1 MLNSENAPKV
11 EGAPNTESAMNAE
24 NTPKVE
30 GAMNA
35 ENTEYRSG
43 FYREAGFYDAHSLP
57 DYGAQSPVTREA
69 FAYDF
74 FPAAAGAS
82 TAETSATEPSSPA
95 PLLVWVHGGAW
106 RFGTNQALRDTIL
119 STPTGEQP
127 NTQALMRAAFQQ
139 AGWAVASINYRYSH
153 QALFPGALHDVKEAV
168 RFFRA
173 NAQEFGIDPQRIA
186 VAGGSSGGHLS
197 MLVAHTG
204 DSAAGESVFGDSAF
218 RDSVFEDSASTPEH
232 EEYFEGRAAS
242 AYPSHSSQV
251 AAAASFYGVSDLRTI
266 FTDRPLA
273 GYALDHPEDDGAEWR
288 LLGSTYPVPADA
300 STLDVSTGQ
309 RAVPGVC
316 IERAQKN
323 WERAHP
329 IDAVRPQKRVNL
341 KRVNKF
347 ESALAQGASGG
358 ATPLMLVHG
367 ISDSCVPYQQSVRVY
382 QALRTRQV
390 PTDLVLVPDA
400 EHGDSRCFSPEIVQQ
415 MLQFLNRTVSSE

>member
-1 MLNSENAPKV
+1 MQISESAQTVEGAPKV
-11 EGAPNTESAMNAE
+11 ESA
-24 NTPKVE
+24 
-30 GAMNA
+30 
-35 ENTEYRSG
+35 EYRSG

-74 FPAAAGAS
+74 FPAIGDI
-82 TAETSATEPSSPA
+82 SSPA

-119 STPTGEQP
+119 RTPGGEQP

-173 NAQEFGIDPQRIA
+173 NAHEFGIDPQRIA
-186 VAGGSSGGHLS
+186 VAGGSAGGHLS
-197 MLVAHTG
+197 MMVAHTG
-204 DSAAGESVFGDSAF
+204 DSAAGDSVFG
-218 RDSVFEDSASTPEH
+218 DSASTPEH
-232 EEYFEGRAAS
+232 DEYFEGRAAS

-288 LLGSTYPVPADA
+288 LLGSTYPVPTDA
-300 STLDVSTGQ
+300 STIDVSKG
-309 RAVPGVC
+309 AVPGVC

-329 IDAVRPQKRVNL
+329 IDAVRPQKRVN
-341 KRVNKF
+341 KF
-347 ESALAQGASGG
+347 ESASAQGASGG
-358 ATPLMLVHG
+358 ATALMLVHG

-400 EHGDSRCFSPEIVQQ
+400 EHGDSRCFSPDIVQQ
-415 MLQFLNRTVSSE
+415 MLRFFNRTV

>member
-1 MLNSENAPKV
+1 MQTSESMSNA
-11 EGAPNTESAMNAE
+11 ESA
-24 NTPKVE
+24 PVVE
-30 GAMNA
+30 S
-35 ENTEYRSG
+35 TEYRSG

-74 FPAAAGAS
+74 FPA
-82 TAETSATEPSSPA
+82 TADASSPA

-119 STPTGEQP
+119 RASSGEQP

-173 NAQEFGIDPQRIA
+173 HAHEFGIDPQHIA
-186 VAGGSSGGHLS
+186 VAGGSAGGHMS
-197 MLVAHTG
+197 MMVAHTG
-204 DSAAGESVFGDSAF
+204 DSAAGNSVFGDSANAPE
-218 RDSVFEDSASTPEH
+218 RD
-232 EEYFEGRAAS
+232 EYFEGRAAS

-300 STLDVSTGQ
+300 YTIDTSAGE
-309 RAVPGVC
+309 RAVSGVS

-329 IDAVRPQKRVNL
+329 IDAVRPQKRVN
-341 KRVNKF
+341 KI
-347 ESALAQGASGG
+347 ESASAQEVSGD

-400 EHGDSRCFSPEIVQQ
+400 EHGDSRCFSPDIVQQ
-415 MLQFLNRTVSSE
+415 MLRFFDRAV

>member
-1 MLNSENAPKV
+1 MNT
-11 EGAPNTESAMNAE
+11 EGALHTEGMLTIES
-24 NTPKVE
+24 
-30 GAMNA
+30 
-35 ENTEYRSG
+35 TEYRSG
-43 FYREAGFYDAHSLP
+43 FYREAGFHDAHSLP

-74 FPAAAGAS
+74 FPAAAES
-82 TAETSATEPSSPA
+82 SSPA

-119 STPTGEQP
+119 RTPDGEQP

-173 NAQEFGIDPQRIA
+173 NAREFGIDPRRIA
-186 VAGGSSGGHLS
+186 VAGGSAGGHLS
-197 MLVAHTG
+197 MMVAHTG
-204 DSAAGESVFGDSAF
+204 DSAANNPAFGDSVFGDS
-218 RDSVFEDSASTPEH
+218 VFGDSASTPEH
-232 EEYFEGRAAS
+232 DEYFEGRAAS

-300 STLDVSTGQ
+300 SALDVSKGE

-329 IDAVRPQKRVNL
+329 IDAARPQKRVNQ

-347 ESALAQGASGG
+347 ESALAQGASVN

-415 MLQFLNRTVSSE
+415 MLHFLNRTV

>member
-1 MLNSENAPKV
+1 MDAEDALTT
-11 EGAPNTESAMNAE
+11 EGTPNVESAQ
-24 NTPKVE
+24 TVE
-30 GAMNA
+30 DAPTV
-35 ENTEYRSG
+35 ESTEYRSG
-43 FYREAGFYDAHSLP
+43 FYREAGFHDAHSLP

-74 FPAAAGAS
+74 FPAAADSS

-119 STPTGEQP
+119 RAPSGEQP

-173 NAQEFGIDPQRIA
+173 NAHEFGIDPQRIA
-186 VAGGSSGGHLS
+186 VAGGSAGGHLS
-197 MLVAHTG
+197 MMVAHTG
-204 DSAAGESVFGDSAF
+204 DSAAGDPAFGDSA
-218 RDSVFEDSASTPEH
+218 SAPEH
-232 EEYFEGRAAS
+232 DEYFEGRAAS

-288 LLGSTYPVPADA
+288 LLGSTHPVPAD
-300 STLDVSTGQ
+300 VSNIDISAGE

-329 IDAVRPQKRVNL
+329 IDAVRPQKRVN
-341 KRVNKF
+341 KI
-347 ESALAQGASGG
+347 ESASAPGVSGG

-400 EHGDSRCFSPEIVQQ
+400 EHGDSRCFSPDIVQQ
-415 MLQFLNRTVSSE
+415 MLQFFNRTV

>member
-1 MLNSENAPKV
+1 MNAEWAPDT
-11 EGAPNTESAMNAE
+11 EGAPNVESAPA
-24 NTPKVE
+24 VE
-30 GAMNA
+30 S
-35 ENTEYRSG
+35 TEYRSG

-74 FPAAAGAS
+74 FPA
-82 TAETSATEPSSPA
+82 TADASSPA

-119 STPTGEQP
+119 RASSGEQP

-173 NAQEFGIDPQRIA
+173 NAHEFGIDPQRIA
-186 VAGGSSGGHLS
+186 VAGGSAGGHLS

-204 DSAAGESVFGDSAF
+204 DSAAGNSVFGDSANAPKH
-218 RDSVFEDSASTPEH
+218 D
-232 EEYFEGRAAS
+232 EYFEGRAAS

-251 AAAASFYGVSDLRTI
+251 AAGASFYGVSDLRTI

-288 LLGSTYPVPADA
+288 LLGSTHPVPAN
-300 STLDVSTGQ
+300 VSTIDAAKGE
-309 RAVPGVC
+309 RAVPGVAL
-316 IERAQKN
+316 ERAKKN

-329 IDAVRPQKRVNL
+329 IDAVRPQKRVN
-341 KRVNKF
+341 KI
-347 ESALAQGASGG
+347 ESASAQEVSGD

-400 EHGDSRCFSPEIVQQ
+400 EHGDSRCFSPDIVQQ
-415 MLQFLNRTVSSE
+415 MLRFFDRAV

>member
-1 MLNSENAPKV
+1 MQTSESAPKI
-11 EGAPNTESAMNAE
+11 ESTMNTEGVPN
-24 NTPKVE
+24 VE
-30 GAMNA
+30 R
-35 ENTEYRSG
+35 TEYRSG

-74 FPAAAGAS
+74 FPAGTETS

-119 STPTGEQP
+119 RTPDGEQP

-173 NAQEFGIDPQRIA
+173 NAHEFGIDPQRIA
-186 VAGGSSGGHLS
+186 VAGGSAGGHLS
-197 MLVAHTG
+197 MLAAHTG
-204 DSAAGESVFGDSAF
+204 DSAANDSAFGDSAF
-218 RDSVFEDSASTPEH
+218 GDSASAPEH

-300 STLDVSTGQ
+300 SVLDASKGE

-316 IERAQKN
+316 SERAQKN

-358 ATPLMLVHG
+358 AAPLMLVHG

-400 EHGDSRCFSPEIVQQ
+400 AHGDSRCFSPEIVQQ
-415 MLQFLNRTVSSE
+415 MLQFLNRTV

>member
-1 MLNSENAPKV
+1 MQTSENAPKV
-11 EGAPNTESAMNAE
+11 EGALNAE
-24 NTPKVE
+24 DAPNVE
-30 GAMNA
+30 GALT
-35 ENTEYRSG
+35 TEGAPTVESTDYRSG
-43 FYREAGFYDAHSLP
+43 FYREADFYDAHSLP

-74 FPAAAGAS
+74 FPA
-82 TAETSATEPSSPA
+82 TADASSPA

-106 RFGTNQALRDTIL
+106 RFGTNQALRYTIL
-119 STPTGEQP
+119 RTPAGEQP
-127 NTQALMRAAFQQ
+127 NTQALMRTAFQQ

-173 NAQEFGIDPQRIA
+173 NAHEFGIDPQRIA
-186 VAGGSSGGHLS
+186 VAGGSAGGHLS

-204 DSAAGESVFGDSAF
+204 DSAAGNSVFGDSANAPKH
-218 RDSVFEDSASTPEH
+218 D
-232 EEYFEGRAAS
+232 EYFEGRAAS

-251 AAAASFYGVSDLRTI
+251 AAGASFYGVSDLRTI

-288 LLGSTYPVPADA
+288 LLGSTHPVPAN
-300 STLDVSTGQ
+300 VSTIDAAKGE
-309 RAVPGVC
+309 RAVPGVAL
-316 IERAQKN
+316 ERAKKN

-329 IDAVRPQKRVNL
+329 IDAVRPQKRVN
-341 KRVNKF
+341 KI
-347 ESALAQGASGG
+347 ESACAPGVSGG

-400 EHGDSRCFSPEIVQQ
+400 EHGDSRCFSPDIVQQ
-415 MLQFLNRTVSSE
+415 MLLFLNRAVQFNRAF

>member
-1 MLNSENAPKV
+1 MQTSES
-11 EGAPNTESAMNAE
+11 APNAESAPNIE
-24 NTPKVE
+24 S
-30 GAMNA
+30 
-35 ENTEYRSG
+35 TEYRSG
-43 FYREAGFYDAHSLP
+43 FYREADFYDAHSLP

-74 FPAAAGAS
+74 FPS
-82 TAETSATEPSSPA
+82 TADASSPA

-119 STPTGEQP
+119 RTPAGEQP
-127 NTQALMRAAFQQ
+127 NTQALMRTAFQQ
-139 AGWAVASINYRYSH
+139 AGWAVASVNYRYSH

-173 NAQEFGIDPQRIA
+173 NAHEFGIDPQRIA
-186 VAGGSSGGHLS
+186 VAGGSAGGHLS

-204 DSAAGESVFGDSAF
+204 DSAAGNSVFGDSANAPKH
-218 RDSVFEDSASTPEH
+218 D
-232 EEYFEGRAAS
+232 EYFEGRAAS

-251 AAAASFYGVSDLRTI
+251 AAGASFYGVSDLRTI

-288 LLGSTYPVPADA
+288 LLGSTHPVPAN
-300 STLDVSTGQ
+300 VSTIDAAKGE
-309 RAVPGVC
+309 RAVPGVAL
-316 IERAQKN
+316 ERAKKN

-329 IDAVRPQKRVNL
+329 IDAVRPQKRVN
-341 KRVNKF
+341 KI
-347 ESALAQGASGG
+347 ESACAPGVSGG

-400 EHGDSRCFSPEIVQQ
+400 EHGDSRCFSPDIVQQ
-415 MLQFLNRTVSSE
+415 MLLFLNHAVQFNRGV

>member
-1 MLNSENAPKV
+1 MQTSESMSNA
-11 EGAPNTESAMNAE
+11 ESA
-24 NTPKVE
+24 PVVE
-30 GAMNA
+30 STG
-35 ENTEYRSG
+35 YRSG

-74 FPAAAGAS
+74 FPAAADSS

-95 PLLVWVHGGAW
+95 PMLVWVHGGAW

-119 STPTGEQP
+119 RTPGGEQP

-173 NAQEFGIDPQRIA
+173 NAHEFGIDPQRIA
-186 VAGGSSGGHLS
+186 VAGGSAGGHLS
-197 MLVAHTG
+197 MMVAHTG
-204 DSAAGESVFGDSAF
+204 DSAAGDSAF
-218 RDSVFEDSASTPEH
+218 GDSASTPEH
-232 EEYFEGRAAS
+232 DEYFEGRAAS

-251 AAAASFYGVSDLRTI
+251 AAAASFYGVSDLRII

-300 STLDVSTGQ
+300 STIDVSKGE

-329 IDAVRPQKRVNL
+329 IDVVRPQKQVE
-341 KRVNKF
+341 KVD
-347 ESALAQGASGG
+347 SASAQGVSGG
-358 ATPLMLVHG
+358 ATALMLVHG

-400 EHGDSRCFSPEIVQQ
+400 EHGDSRCFSPDIVQQ
-415 MLQFLNRTVSSE
+415 MLLFLNRAVQFNRGV

>member
-1 MLNSENAPKV
+1 MQTSESMSNA
-11 EGAPNTESAMNAE
+11 ESA
-24 NTPKVE
+24 PVVE
-30 GAMNA
+30 S
-35 ENTEYRSG
+35 TEYRSG

-57 DYGAQSPVTREA
+57 DHGAQSPVTREA

-74 FPAAAGAS
+74 FPA
-82 TAETSATEPSSPA
+82 TADASSPA

-119 STPTGEQP
+119 RASSGEQP

-173 NAQEFGIDPQRIA
+173 NAHEFGIDPQRIA
-186 VAGGSSGGHLS
+186 VAGGSAGGHLS

-204 DSAAGESVFGDSAF
+204 DSAAGNSVFGDSANAPKH
-218 RDSVFEDSASTPEH
+218 D
-232 EEYFEGRAAS
+232 EYFEGRAAS

-251 AAAASFYGVSDLRTI
+251 AAGASFYGVSDLRTI

-288 LLGSTYPVPADA
+288 LLGSTHPVPAN
-300 STLDVSTGQ
+300 VSTIDAAKGE
-309 RAVPGVC
+309 RAVPGVAL
-316 IERAQKN
+316 ERAKKN

-329 IDAVRPQKRVNL
+329 IDAVRPQKRVN
-341 KRVNKF
+341 KI
-347 ESALAQGASGG
+347 ESASAQEVSGD

-400 EHGDSRCFSPEIVQQ
+400 EHGDSRCFSPDIVQQ
-415 MLQFLNRTVSSE
+415 MLRFFDRAV

>member
-1 MLNSENAPKV
+1 MQTSENAPKV
-11 EGAPNTESAMNAE
+11 EGALNAEDSPNTEGVPN
-24 NTPKVE
+24 VE
-30 GAMNA
+30 GTPTV
-35 ENTEYRSG
+35 ESTEYRSG
-43 FYREAGFYDAHSLP
+43 FYREAGFHDAHSLP

-74 FPAAAGAS
+74 FPATGDI
-82 TAETSATEPSSPA
+82 SSPA

-106 RFGTNQALRDTIL
+106 RFGTNQALRDTVL
-119 STPTGEQP
+119 HTPGGEQP

-173 NAQEFGIDPQRIA
+173 NAHEFGIDPQRIA
-186 VAGGSSGGHLS
+186 VAGGSAGGHLS

-204 DSAAGESVFGDSAF
+204 DSAAGGDGSGGDSA
-218 RDSVFEDSASTPEH
+218 SAPEH
-232 EEYFEGRAAS
+232 DEYYEGRAAS

-288 LLGSTYPVPADA
+288 LLGSTHPVPAD
-300 STLDVSTGQ
+300 VSTIDASKGE

-329 IDAVRPQKRVNL
+329 IDAVRPQKRVN
-341 KRVNKF
+341 KV
-347 ESALAQGASGG
+347 ESASAPGASGG
-358 ATPLMLVHG
+358 ATALMLVHG

-400 EHGDSRCFSPEIVQQ
+400 EHGDSRCFSPDIVQQ
-415 MLQFLNRTVSSE
+415 MLLFLNRAVQFNRSV

>member
-1 MLNSENAPKV
+1 MQTSESAPTVEGALTTEDAPKV
-11 EGAPNTESAMNAE
+11 ES
-24 NTPKVE
+24 
-30 GAMNA
+30 
-35 ENTEYRSG
+35 TEYRSG

-57 DYGAQSPVTREA
+57 EYGAQSPVTREA

-74 FPAAAGAS
+74 FPAIRDI
-82 TAETSATEPSSPA
+82 SSPA

-119 STPTGEQP
+119 RTPGGEQP

-173 NAQEFGIDPQRIA
+173 NAHEFGIDPQRIA
-186 VAGGSSGGHLS
+186 VAGGSAGGHLS
-197 MLVAHTG
+197 MMVAHTG
-204 DSAAGESVFGDSAF
+204 DSAAGDSA
-218 RDSVFEDSASTPEH
+218 SEDSASTPEH
-232 EEYFEGRAAS
+232 DEYYEGRAES
-242 AYPSHSSQV
+242 AYPSHSSRV

-288 LLGSTYPVPADA
+288 LLGSTHPVPAN
-300 STLDVSTGQ
+300 VSTIDAAKGE
-309 RAVPGVC
+309 RAVPGVAL
-316 IERAQKN
+316 ERAKKN

-329 IDAVRPQKRVNL
+329 IDAVRPQKRVN
-341 KRVNKF
+341 KI
-347 ESALAQGASGG
+347 ESASAPGVSGG

-400 EHGDSRCFSPEIVQQ
+400 EHGDSRCFSPDIVQQ
-415 MLQFLNRTVSSE
+415 MLLFLNRAV

>member
-1 MLNSENAPKV
+1 MQTSESMSNA
-11 EGAPNTESAMNAE
+11 ESA
-24 NTPKVE
+24 PVVE
-30 GAMNA
+30 S
-35 ENTEYRSG
+35 TEYRSG

-74 FPAAAGAS
+74 FPA
-82 TAETSATEPSSPA
+82 TADASSPA

-119 STPTGEQP
+119 RASSGEQP

-173 NAQEFGIDPQRIA
+173 NAHEFGIDPQRIA
-186 VAGGSSGGHLS
+186 VAGGSAGGHLS

-204 DSAAGESVFGDSAF
+204 DSAAGNSVFGDSANAPKH
-218 RDSVFEDSASTPEH
+218 D
-232 EEYFEGRAAS
+232 EYFEGRAAS

-251 AAAASFYGVSDLRTI
+251 AAGASFYGVSDLRTI

-288 LLGSTYPVPADA
+288 LLGSTHPVPAN
-300 STLDVSTGQ
+300 VSTIDAAKGE
-309 RAVPGVC
+309 RAVPGVAL
-316 IERAQKN
+316 ERAKKN

-329 IDAVRPQKRVNL
+329 IDAVRPQKRVN
-341 KRVNKF
+341 KV
-347 ESALAQGASGG
+347 ESASAQEVSGD

-400 EHGDSRCFSPEIVQQ
+400 EHGDSRCFSPDIVQQ
-415 MLQFLNRTVSSE
+415 MLRFFDRAV

>member
-1 MLNSENAPKV
+1 MQTSES
-11 EGAPNTESAMNAE
+11 APNAESAPNIE
-24 NTPKVE
+24 S
-30 GAMNA
+30 
-35 ENTEYRSG
+35 TEYRSG
-43 FYREAGFYDAHSLP
+43 FYREADFYDAHSLP

-74 FPAAAGAS
+74 FPA
-82 TAETSATEPSSPA
+82 TADASSPA

-119 STPTGEQP
+119 RTPSGEQP
-127 NTQALMRAAFQQ
+127 NTQALMRTAFQQ

-173 NAQEFGIDPQRIA
+173 NAHEFGIDPQRIA
-186 VAGGSSGGHLS
+186 VAGGSAGGHLS

-204 DSAAGESVFGDSAF
+204 DSAAGNSVFGDSANAPKH
-218 RDSVFEDSASTPEH
+218 D
-232 EEYFEGRAAS
+232 EYFEGRAAS

-251 AAAASFYGVSDLRTI
+251 AAGASFYGVSDLRTI

-288 LLGSTYPVPADA
+288 LLGSTHPVPAN
-300 STLDVSTGQ
+300 VSTIDAAKGE
-309 RAVPGVC
+309 RAVPGVAL
-316 IERAQKN
+316 ERAKKN

-329 IDAVRPQKRVNL
+329 IDAVRPQKRVN
-341 KRVNKF
+341 KI
-347 ESALAQGASGG
+347 ESACAPGVSGG

-400 EHGDSRCFSPEIVQQ
+400 EHGDSRCFSPDIVQQ
-415 MLQFLNRTVSSE
+415 MLLFLNHAVQFNRGV

>member
-1 MLNSENAPKV
+1 MQTS
-11 EGAPNTESAMNAE
+11 ESALATEGVPN
-24 NTPKVE
+24 VE
-30 GAMNA
+30 SAPA
-35 ENTEYRSG
+35 VESTEYRCG

-74 FPAAAGAS
+74 FPATGDI
-82 TAETSATEPSSPA
+82 SSPA

-119 STPTGEQP
+119 RTPDGEQP

-173 NAQEFGIDPQRIA
+173 HAAEFGIDPQRIA
-186 VAGGSSGGHLS
+186 VAGGSAGGHLG

-204 DSAAGESVFGDSAF
+204 DSAAGNSVFGDSA
-218 RDSVFEDSASTPEH
+218 SAPEH
-232 EEYFEGRAAS
+232 TEHNEYFEGRAAS
-242 AYPSHSSQV
+242 AYPSHGSQV

-288 LLGSTYPVPADA
+288 LLGSTYPVPADVSTIDA
-300 STLDVSTGQ
+300 STGE

-329 IDAVRPQKRVNL
+329 IDAVRPQKRVN
-341 KRVNKF
+341 KI
-347 ESALAQGASGG
+347 ESASAPGVSGD

-390 PTDLVLVPDA
+390 PTDMVLVPGA
-400 EHGDSRCFSPEIVQQ
+400 EHGDSRCFSPEIVQR
-415 MLQFLNRTVSSE
+415 MLSFLNATMNATV

>member
-1 MLNSENAPKV
+1 MQTSESMSNA
-11 EGAPNTESAMNAE
+11 ESA
-24 NTPKVE
+24 PVVE
-30 GAMNA
+30 S
-35 ENTEYRSG
+35 TEYRSG

-74 FPAAAGAS
+74 FPA
-82 TAETSATEPSSPA
+82 TADASSPA

-119 STPTGEQP
+119 RASSGEQP

-173 NAQEFGIDPQRIA
+173 NAHEFGIDPQRIA
-186 VAGGSSGGHLS
+186 VAGGSAGGHLS

-204 DSAAGESVFGDSAF
+204 DSAAGNSVFGDSANAPKH
-218 RDSVFEDSASTPEH
+218 D
-232 EEYFEGRAAS
+232 EYFEGRAAS

-251 AAAASFYGVSDLRTI
+251 AAGASFYGVSDLRTI

-288 LLGSTYPVPADA
+288 LLGSTHPVPAN
-300 STLDVSTGQ
+300 VSTIDAAKGE
-309 RAVPGVC
+309 RAVPGVAL
-316 IERAQKN
+316 ERAKKN

-329 IDAVRPQKRVNL
+329 IDAVRPQKRVN
-341 KRVNKF
+341 KI
-347 ESALAQGASGG
+347 ESASAQEVSGD

-400 EHGDSRCFSPEIVQQ
+400 EHGDSRCFSPDIVQQ
-415 MLQFLNRTVSSE
+415 MLRFLNRAV

>member
-1 MLNSENAPKV
+1 MQIS
-11 EGAPNTESAMNAE
+11 ESAP
-24 NTPKVE
+24 TVE
-30 GAMNA
+30 GAMDTKGTPNVEGALTA
-35 ENTEYRSG
+35 EGTPTVESTEYRSG
-43 FYREAGFYDAHSLP
+43 FYREAGFHDAHSLP

-74 FPAAAGAS
+74 FPAAADSS
-82 TAETSATEPSSPA
+82 TAEASTVEASSPA

-106 RFGTNQALRDTIL
+106 RFGTNQALRDTVL
-119 STPTGEQP
+119 HTPGGEQP

-173 NAQEFGIDPQRIA
+173 NAHEFGIDPQRIA
-186 VAGGSSGGHLS
+186 VAGGSAGGHLS

-204 DSAAGESVFGDSAF
+204 DSAAGGDGSGGDSA
-218 RDSVFEDSASTPEH
+218 SAPEH
-232 EEYFEGRAAS
+232 DEYYEGRAAS

-288 LLGSTYPVPADA
+288 LLGSTHPVPAD
-300 STLDVSTGQ
+300 VSTIDASKGE

-329 IDAVRPQKRVNL
+329 IDAVRPQKRVN
-341 KRVNKF
+341 KI
-347 ESALAQGASGG
+347 ESASAQGASGG

-400 EHGDSRCFSPEIVQQ
+400 EHGDSRCFSPDIVQQ
-415 MLQFLNRTVSSE
+415 MLLFLNRAVQFNRGV

>member
-1 MLNSENAPKV
+1 MQTSENAPTV
-11 EGAPNTESAMNAE
+11 E
-24 NTPKVE
+24 NTD
-30 GAMNA
+30 
-35 ENTEYRSG
+35 YRSG

-74 FPAAAGAS
+74 FPA
-82 TAETSATEPSSPA
+82 TRDISSPA

-119 STPTGEQP
+119 RTPGGEQP

-173 NAQEFGIDPQRIA
+173 NAHEFGIDPQRIA
-186 VAGGSSGGHLS
+186 VAGGSAGGHLS
-197 MLVAHTG
+197 MMVAHTG
-204 DSAAGESVFGDSAF
+204 DSAAGASAPE
-218 RDSVFEDSASTPEH
+218 DSVSEDSASAPEH
-232 EEYFEGRAAS
+232 DEYFEGRAAS

-251 AAAASFYGVSDLRTI
+251 AAAVSFYGVSDLRTI

-288 LLGSTYPVPADA
+288 LLGSTHPVPAD
-300 STLDVSTGQ
+300 VSTIDASKGE
-309 RAVPGVC
+309 RAVPGIC

-329 IDAVRPQKRVNL
+329 IDAVRPQKRVN
-341 KRVNKF
+341 KV
-347 ESALAQGASGG
+347 ESASAPGASGG

-400 EHGDSRCFSPEIVQQ
+400 EHGDSRCFSPDIVQQ
-415 MLQFLNRTVSSE
+415 MLLFFNRAVQFNRSV

>member
-1 MLNSENAPKV
+1 MQTSESAPKI
-11 EGAPNTESAMNAE
+11 ESTMNAE
-24 NTPKVE
+24 GVPNVE
-30 GAMNA
+30 R
-35 ENTEYRSG
+35 TEYRSG

-74 FPAAAGAS
+74 FPAAADS
-82 TAETSATEPSSPA
+82 SATEPSSPA

-106 RFGTNQALRDTIL
+106 RFGTNQALRDAIL

-173 NAQEFGIDPQRIA
+173 NAHEFGIDPQRIA
-186 VAGGSSGGHLS
+186 VAGGSAGGHLS

-204 DSAAGESVFGDSAF
+204 DSAAGNSVYGDSA
-218 RDSVFEDSASTPEH
+218 FEDSASAPEH
-232 EEYFEGRAAS
+232 DEYFEGRAAS

-300 STLDVSTGQ
+300 STLDVSTGE

-316 IERAQKN
+316 LERAQKN

-329 IDAVRPQKRVNL
+329 IDAVRSQKRVNL

-415 MLQFLNRTVSSE
+415 MLQFLNRTV

>member
-1 MLNSENAPKV
+1 MQTSESAPKV
-11 EGAPNTESAMNAE
+11 EGALNAEGVPNVESAP
-24 NTPKVE
+24 TVE
-30 GAMNA
+30 G
-35 ENTEYRSG
+35 TEYRSG

-74 FPAAAGAS
+74 FPAATETS
-82 TAETSATEPSSPA
+82 TAVASSPA

-119 STPTGEQP
+119 RTPGGEQP

-173 NAQEFGIDPQRIA
+173 NAHEFGIDPQRIA
-186 VAGGSSGGHLS
+186 VAGGSAGGHLS
-197 MLVAHTG
+197 MMVAHTG
-204 DSAAGESVFGDSAF
+204 DSAAGASVSE
-218 RDSVFEDSASTPEH
+218 DSVSEDSASAPEH
-232 EEYFEGRAAS
+232 DEYFEGRAAS

-251 AAAASFYGVSDLRTI
+251 TAAASFYGVSDLRTI

-288 LLGSTYPVPADA
+288 LLGSTYPVPAD
-300 STLDVSTGQ
+300 VSTIDASKGE
-309 RAVPGVC
+309 RAVPSVC

-329 IDAVRPQKRVNL
+329 IDAVRPQKRVN
-341 KRVNKF
+341 KV
-347 ESALAQGASGG
+347 ESASAQGASGG
-358 ATPLMLVHG
+358 ATALMLVHG

-400 EHGDSRCFSPEIVQQ
+400 EHGDSRCFSPDIVQQ
-415 MLQFLNRTVSSE
+415 MLLFFNRAVQFNRSV

>member
-11 EGAPNTESAMNAE
+11 EGAMNTEGTLHAE
-24 NTPKVE
+24 DVPTIE
-30 GAMNA
+30 S
-35 ENTEYRSG
+35 TEYRSG

-119 STPTGEQP
+119 HTPTGEQP

-153 QALFPGALHDVKEAV
+153 QVLFPGALHDVKEAV

-173 NAQEFGIDPQRIA
+173 NAHEFGIDPQRIA
-186 VAGGSSGGHLS
+186 VAGGSAGGHLS

-204 DSAAGESVFGDSAF
+204 DSAAGNSVYGDSA
-218 RDSVFEDSASTPEH
+218 SAPEH
-232 EEYFEGRAAS
+232 DEYFEGRAAS

-273 GYALDHPEDDGAEWR
+273 GYALNHPEDDGAEWR
-288 LLGSTYPVPADA
+288 LLGSTYPVP
-300 STLDVSTGQ
+300 TDVSTIDASKGE
-309 RAVPGVC
+309 RVVPGVC

-329 IDAVRPQKRVNL
+329 IDAVRSQ

-347 ESALAQGASGG
+347 ESASAQGASVN
-358 ATPLMLVHG
+358 ATALMLVHG

-415 MLQFLNRTVSSE
+415 MLQFLNRTV

>member
-1 MLNSENAPKV
+1 MQTSESAPKIEGALNAEGASKI
-11 EGAPNTESAMNAE
+11 EGAPHAE
-24 NTPKVE
+24 GVPNVE
-30 GAMNA
+30 R
-35 ENTEYRSG
+35 TEYRSG
-43 FYREAGFYDAHSLP
+43 FYREAGFYDTHSLP

-106 RFGTNQALRDTIL
+106 RFGTNQALRDTTLRI
-119 STPTGEQP
+119 PDGEQP

-173 NAQEFGIDPQRIA
+173 NAHEFGIDPQRIA
-186 VAGGSSGGHLS
+186 VAGGSAGGHLS

-204 DSAAGESVFGDSAF
+204 DSAAGNSAYGDSAFGDSA
-218 RDSVFEDSASTPEH
+218 SAPEH
-232 EEYFEGRAAS
+232 EEYFEGRVAS

-300 STLDVSTGQ
+300 STIDISKGE

-347 ESALAQGASGG
+347 ESALAQGVSGG

-400 EHGDSRCFSPEIVQQ
+400 EHGDSRCFSPEVVQQ
-415 MLQFLNRTVSSE
+415 MLQFLNRTV

>member
-1 MLNSENAPKV
+1 MQTSEGV
-11 EGAPNTESAMNAE
+11 PNVESAPA
-24 NTPKVE
+24 VE
-30 GAMNA
+30 S
-35 ENTEYRSG
+35 TEYRSG
-43 FYREAGFYDAHSLP
+43 FYREAGFYDVHSLP
-57 DYGAQSPVTREA
+57 GYGAQSPVTREA

-74 FPAAAGAS
+74 FPATGDIF
-82 TAETSATEPSSPA
+82 SPA

-119 STPTGEQP
+119 RTPDGEQP

-139 AGWAVASINYRYSH
+139 AGWGVASINYRYSH

-173 NAQEFGIDPQRIA
+173 HAHEFGIDPQRIA
-186 VAGGSSGGHLS
+186 VAGGSAGGHLS
-197 MLVAHTG
+197 MMVAHTG
-204 DSAAGESVFGDSAF
+204 DSAAGNSVFGDSA
-218 RDSVFEDSASTPEH
+218 SAPQHAEH
-232 EEYFEGRAAS
+232 NEYFEGRAAS

-300 STLDVSTGQ
+300 SALNASKGE

-329 IDAVRPQKRVNL
+329 IDAVRPQKRVN
-341 KRVNKF
+341 KI
-347 ESALAQGASGG
+347 ESAPAQGASGD

-400 EHGDSRCFSPEIVQQ
+400 EHGDSRCFSPDIVQQ
-415 MLQFLNRTVSSE
+415 MLRFLNRAV

>member
-1 MLNSENAPKV
+1 MQTSESAPKV
-11 EGAPNTESAMNAE
+11 EGALDTAGVPTVES
-24 NTPKVE
+24 
-30 GAMNA
+30 
-35 ENTEYRSG
+35 TEYRSG
-43 FYREAGFYDAHSLP
+43 FYREAGFYDTHSLP

-74 FPAAAGAS
+74 FPAATETS
-82 TAETSATEPSSPA
+82 TAVASSPA

-106 RFGTNQALRDTIL
+106 RFGTNQALRDTTL
-119 STPTGEQP
+119 HTPTGEQP
-127 NTQALMRAAFQQ
+127 NAQALMRAAFQQ

-173 NAQEFGIDPQRIA
+173 NAHEFGIDPQRIA
-186 VAGGSSGGHLS
+186 VAGGSAGGHLS
-197 MLVAHTG
+197 MMVAHTG
-204 DSAAGESVFGDSAF
+204 DSAAGDPAFGDSA
-218 RDSVFEDSASTPEH
+218 SAPEH
-232 EEYFEGRAAS
+232 DEYFEGRAAS

-288 LLGSTYPVPADA
+288 LLGSTHPVPAD
-300 STLDVSTGQ
+300 VSTIDMSKGE

-329 IDAVRPQKRVNL
+329 IDAVRPQKRVN
-341 KRVNKF
+341 KVENA
-347 ESALAQGASGG
+347 SAQGASGG
-358 ATPLMLVHG
+358 ATALMLVHG

-400 EHGDSRCFSPEIVQQ
+400 EHGDSRCFSPDIVQQ
-415 MLQFLNRTVSSE
+415 MLLFLNRAVRFNRAV

>member
-1 MLNSENAPKV
+1 MQISESAPTVEVALNAEDAPNVEGALTTEGVPKV
-11 EGAPNTESAMNAE
+11 ES
-24 NTPKVE
+24 
-30 GAMNA
+30 
-35 ENTEYRSG
+35 TEYRSG

-74 FPAAAGAS
+74 FPAAADSS

-119 STPTGEQP
+119 RAPSGEQP

-173 NAQEFGIDPQRIA
+173 NAHEFGIDPQRIA
-186 VAGGSSGGHLS
+186 VAGGSAGGHLS
-197 MLVAHTG
+197 MMVAHTG
-204 DSAAGESVFGDSAF
+204 DSAAGDSAF
-218 RDSVFEDSASTPEH
+218 GDSASTPEH
-232 EEYFEGRAAS
+232 DEYFEGRAAS

-288 LLGSTYPVPADA
+288 LLGSTYPVPAD
-300 STLDVSTGQ
+300 VSTIDASKGE

-329 IDAVRPQKRVNL
+329 IDAVRPQKRVN
-341 KRVNKF
+341 KI
-347 ESALAQGASGG
+347 ESASAQGASGG

-400 EHGDSRCFSPEIVQQ
+400 EHGDSRCFSPDIVQQ
-415 MLQFLNRTVSSE
+415 MLQFFNRIV

>member
-1 MLNSENAPKV
+1 MQTSESAPKV
-11 EGAPNTESAMNAE
+11 EGALNAE
-24 NTPKVE
+24 GVPKVKGAPHAE
-30 GAMNA
+30 GVPTI
-35 ENTEYRSG
+35 ESTEYRSG

-74 FPAAAGAS
+74 FPAAAD
-82 TAETSATEPSSPA
+82 SSPA

-119 STPTGEQP
+119 RTPDGEQP

-173 NAQEFGIDPQRIA
+173 NAHEFGIDPQRIA
-186 VAGGSSGGHLS
+186 VAGGSAGGHLS

-204 DSAAGESVFGDSAF
+204 DSAAGNSVYGDSA
-218 RDSVFEDSASTPEH
+218 SAPEH

-266 FTDRPLA
+266 FTDRPLV

-300 STLDVSTGQ
+300 STLDVSTGE

-329 IDAVRPQKRVNL
+329 IDAVRSQ

-347 ESALAQGASGG
+347 ESASAQGASVN
-358 ATPLMLVHG
+358 ATALMLVHG

-415 MLQFLNRTVSSE
+415 MLQFLNRTV

>member
-1 MLNSENAPKV
+1 MQISESAPTVEVALNAEDAPNVEGALTTEGVPKV
-11 EGAPNTESAMNAE
+11 ES
-24 NTPKVE
+24 
-30 GAMNA
+30 
-35 ENTEYRSG
+35 TEYRSG

-74 FPAAAGAS
+74 FPAATETS
-82 TAETSATEPSSPA
+82 TATASSPA

-119 STPTGEQP
+119 RTPTGEQP

-173 NAQEFGIDPQRIA
+173 NAHEFGIDPQRIA
-186 VAGGSSGGHLS
+186 VAGGSAGGHLS
-197 MLVAHTG
+197 MMVAYTG
-204 DSAAGESVFGDSAF
+204 NSSVENSAAGNSVFGDSA
-218 RDSVFEDSASTPEH
+218 SAPEH
-232 EEYFEGRAAS
+232 AEHDEYFEGRAAS
-242 AYPSHSSQV
+242 AYPSHSSRV
-251 AAAASFYGVSDLRTI
+251 VAAASFYGVSDLRTI

-288 LLGSTYPVPADA
+288 LLGSTYPVPAD
-300 STLDVSTGQ
+300 VSHIDTFAGE

-329 IDAVRPQKRVNL
+329 IDAVRPQKRVN
-341 KRVNKF
+341 KI
-347 ESALAQGASGG
+347 ESASAQGASGG

-400 EHGDSRCFSPEIVQQ
+400 EHGDSRCFSPDIVQQ
-415 MLQFLNRTVSSE
+415 MLRFFNRIV

>member
-1 MLNSENAPKV
+1 MQTSESTPTV
-11 EGAPNTESAMNAE
+11 EGALNAEDSPNTEGVPN
-24 NTPKVE
+24 VE
-30 GAMNA
+30 GALTA
-35 ENTEYRSG
+35 EGTPTVESTEYRSG

-74 FPAAAGAS
+74 FPATGDI
-82 TAETSATEPSSPA
+82 SSPA

-119 STPTGEQP
+119 RIPGGEQP

-173 NAQEFGIDPQRIA
+173 NAHEFGIDPQRIA
-186 VAGGSSGGHLS
+186 VAGGSAGGHLS
-197 MLVAHTG
+197 MMVAHTG
-204 DSAAGESVFGDSAF
+204 DSAAGASVSENSAFGDSA
-218 RDSVFEDSASTPEH
+218 SAPEH
-232 EEYFEGRAAS
+232 DEYYEGRATS

-251 AAAASFYGVSDLRTI
+251 AVAASFYGVSDLRTI

-288 LLGSTYPVPADA
+288 LLGSTHPVPADVSIIDA
-300 STLDVSTGQ
+300 SKGE

-329 IDAVRPQKRVNL
+329 IDAVRPQKRVN
-341 KRVNKF
+341 KV
-347 ESALAQGASGG
+347 ESASAPGASGG
-358 ATPLMLVHG
+358 ATALMLVHG

-400 EHGDSRCFSPEIVQQ
+400 EHGDSRCFSPDIVQQ
-415 MLQFLNRTVSSE
+415 MLLFLNRAV

>member
-1 MLNSENAPKV
+1 MQTSESAPKI
-11 EGAPNTESAMNAE
+11 ESAMNTEGTLHAE
-24 NTPKVE
+24 GVPTLE
-30 GAMNA
+30 S
-35 ENTEYRSG
+35 TEYRSG

-82 TAETSATEPSSPA
+82 TTETSATEASSPA
-95 PLLVWVHGGAW
+95 PLLVWIHGGAW

-119 STPTGEQP
+119 RTPDGEQP

-173 NAQEFGIDPQRIA
+173 NAHEFGIDPQRIA
-186 VAGGSSGGHLS
+186 VAGGSAGGHLS

-204 DSAAGESVFGDSAF
+204 DSAAGNSVYGDSA
-218 RDSVFEDSASTPEH
+218 SAPEH

-273 GYALDHPEDDGAEWR
+273 GYALNHPEDDGAEWR
-288 LLGSTYPVPADA
+288 LLGNTYPVPADA
-300 STLDVSTGQ
+300 STIDISKGERV
-309 RAVPGVC
+309 VPGVC

-329 IDAVRPQKRVNL
+329 IDAVRSQ

-415 MLQFLNRTVSSE
+415 MLQFLNRTV

>member
-1 MLNSENAPKV
+1 MQTSESAPKV
-11 EGAPNTESAMNAE
+11 EGALDTAGVPTVES
-24 NTPKVE
+24 
-30 GAMNA
+30 
-35 ENTEYRSG
+35 TEYRSG
-43 FYREAGFYDAHSLP
+43 FYREAGFYDTHSLP

-74 FPAAAGAS
+74 FPAATETS
-82 TAETSATEPSSPA
+82 TAVASSPA

-106 RFGTNQALRDTIL
+106 RFGTNQALRDTVL
-119 STPTGEQP
+119 HTPGGEQP

-173 NAQEFGIDPQRIA
+173 NAHEFGIDPQRIA
-186 VAGGSSGGHLS
+186 VAGGSAGGHLS
-197 MLVAHTG
+197 MMVAHTG
-204 DSAAGESVFGDSAF
+204 DSAASDGSGGDPASA
-218 RDSVFEDSASTPEH
+218 PEH
-232 EEYFEGRAAS
+232 AEHDEYFEGRAAS
-242 AYPSHSSQV
+242 TYPSHSSQV

-288 LLGSTYPVPADA
+288 LLGSTHPVPADVSAIDA
-300 STLDVSTGQ
+300 SKGEQ
-309 RAVPGVC
+309 AVPGVC

-329 IDAVRPQKRVNL
+329 IDAVRPQKRVN
-341 KRVNKF
+341 KV
-347 ESALAQGASGG
+347 ESASAQGMSGG

-400 EHGDSRCFSPEIVQQ
+400 EHGDSRCFSPDIVQQ
-415 MLQFLNRTVSSE
+415 MLRFFNRIV

>member
-1 MLNSENAPKV
+1 MQIS
-11 EGAPNTESAMNAE
+11 ESAPTVE
-24 NTPKVE
+24 NTD
-30 GAMNA
+30 
-35 ENTEYRSG
+35 YRSG

-74 FPAAAGAS
+74 FPATGDI
-82 TAETSATEPSSPA
+82 SSPA

-119 STPTGEQP
+119 RTPGGEQP

-173 NAQEFGIDPQRIA
+173 NAHEFGIDPQRIA
-186 VAGGSSGGHLS
+186 VAGGSAGGHLS
-197 MLVAHTG
+197 MMVAHTG
-204 DSAAGESVFGDSAF
+204 DSAADDSVFG
-218 RDSVFEDSASTPEH
+218 ESASIPEH
-232 EEYFEGRAAS
+232 AKHDEYFEGRAAS

-288 LLGSTYPVPADA
+288 LLGSTYPVPAD
-300 STLDVSTGQ
+300 VSTIDASKGE

-329 IDAVRPQKRVNL
+329 IDAVRPQKRVN
-341 KRVNKF
+341 KV
-347 ESALAQGASGG
+347 ESASAQGASGG
-358 ATPLMLVHG
+358 ATALMLVHG

-400 EHGDSRCFSPEIVQQ
+400 EHGDSRCFSPDIVQQ
-415 MLQFLNRTVSSE
+415 MLQFFNRTV

>member
-1 MLNSENAPKV
+1 MQTSENAPKV
-11 EGAPNTESAMNAE
+11 EGALNAEDSPNTEGVPNVESAP
-24 NTPKVE
+24 TVE
-30 GAMNA
+30 S
-35 ENTEYRSG
+35 TEYRSG

-74 FPAAAGAS
+74 FPATGDI
-82 TAETSATEPSSPA
+82 SSPA

-119 STPTGEQP
+119 RTPGGEQP

-173 NAQEFGIDPQRIA
+173 NAHEFGIDRQRIA
-186 VAGGSSGGHLS
+186 VAGGSAGGHLS
-197 MLVAHTG
+197 MMVAHTG
-204 DSAAGESVFGDSAF
+204 DSAAGDGSGGDPASAPGH
-218 RDSVFEDSASTPEH
+218 AEH
-232 EEYFEGRAAS
+232 DEYFEGRAAS

-288 LLGSTYPVPADA
+288 LLGSTHPVPAD
-300 STLDVSTGQ
+300 VSTIDASKGE

-329 IDAVRPQKRVNL
+329 IDAVRPQKRVN
-341 KRVNKF
+341 KV
-347 ESALAQGASGG
+347 ESASAPGASGG

-367 ISDSCVPYQQSVRVY
+367 ISDSCVPYQQSARVY

-400 EHGDSRCFSPEIVQQ
+400 EHGDSRCFSPDIVQQ
-415 MLQFLNRTVSSE
+415 MLQFFNRTV

>member
-1 MLNSENAPKV
+1 MDTKGTPNV
-11 EGAPNTESAMNAE
+11 EGALTTEGTPNVESAQ
-24 NTPKVE
+24 TVE
-30 GAMNA
+30 DAPTV
-35 ENTEYRSG
+35 ESTEYRSG
-43 FYREAGFYDAHSLP
+43 FYREAGFHDAHSPP

-74 FPAAAGAS
+74 FPATVEAS
-82 TAETSATEPSSPA
+82 TAETSTAEVSSPA

-119 STPTGEQP
+119 RTPGGEQP

-173 NAQEFGIDPQRIA
+173 NAHEFGIDPQRIA
-186 VAGGSSGGHLS
+186 VAGGSAGGHLS

-204 DSAAGESVFGDSAF
+204 DSAADASVPEDSAFGDSA
-218 RDSVFEDSASTPEH
+218 SAPEH
-232 EEYFEGRAAS
+232 AEHDEYFEGRAAS

-288 LLGSTYPVPADA
+288 LLGSTHPVPSDL
-300 STLDVSTGQ
+300 STLDASKGE

-316 IERAQKN
+316 IDRAQKN

-329 IDAVRPQKRVNL
+329 IDAVRPQKRVN
-341 KRVNKF
+341 KF
-347 ESALAQGASGG
+347 ESASAQGASGG
-358 ATPLMLVHG
+358 ATALMLVHG

-382 QALRTRQV
+382 QTLRTRQV

-400 EHGDSRCFSPEIVQQ
+400 EHGDSRCFSPDIVQQ
-415 MLQFLNRTVSSE
+415 MLLFLNRAVQFNRAV

>member
-1 MLNSENAPKV
+1 MLNSENAPKI
-11 EGAPNTESAMNAE
+11 EGAPNTES
-24 NTPKVE
+24 
-30 GAMNA
+30 AMNA

-119 STPTGEQP
+119 RTPDGEQP
-127 NTQALMRAAFQQ
+127 NTQALMRATFQQ

-186 VAGGSSGGHLS
+186 VAGGSAGGHLS
-197 MLVAHTG
+197 MMVAHTG
-204 DSAAGESVFGDSAF
+204 DSAAG
-218 RDSVFEDSASTPEH
+218 DSVFDDSANAPEH
-232 EEYFEGRAAS
+232 DEYFEGRAAS
-242 AYPSHSSQV
+242 AYPSQSSQV
-251 AAAASFYGVSDLRTI
+251 VAAASFYGVSDLRTI

-300 STLDVSTGQ
+300 STLDASKGE

-329 IDAVRPQKRVNL
+329 IDAVRPQKRVN
-341 KRVNKF
+341 KF
-347 ESALAQGASGG
+347 ESASAQGVSGG
-358 ATPLMLVHG
+358 VTPLMLVHG